1 MKKQLK
7 EQSRVQQ
14 LLNDGLVINY
24 YVSNDC
30 LATNTDNWNPTVH
43 YSYGLA
49 DLALLIKWFSA
60 QGLKPKKIKEE
71 IIKLWYNY
79 DPLVDYDI
87 LNKMIKRVRNVKKY
101 ELIEVNNVVV
111 SDATMQWF
119 KEQDLSH
126 EAIKLLFTLF
136 VWYKIQAQYKEH
148 PECICLDNAMTL
160 LKRSANIKQ
169 NYKIIDLLRELYLGG
184 YVDKPPLGKRQ
195 ITVYVINNLSIIPD
209 MTKDGNV
216 PSGDGITIEDFDHIG
231 EFYEDYFGLS
241 KTRHIKRPVDD
252 VCPVCG
258 KEFVHKSHRHDE
270 LCSDCAKIREREK
283 DRLKKQRKRERLK
296 REKGKNDT

>member
-14 LLNDGLVINY
+14 LLKDGLVINY

-30 LATNTDNWNPTVH
+30 LATNTDSWNPTVH

-49 DLALLIKWFSA
+49 DLALLIKWFSG

-79 DPLVDYDI
+79 DPLVDFDI
-87 LNKMIKRVRNVKKY
+87 LNKMITRIRAKKDY
-101 ELIEVNNVVV
+101 ELIEIVGVSLS
-111 SDATMQWF
+111 SDAMQWF
-119 KEQDLSH
+119 RDQDLSH
-126 EAIKLLFTLF
+126 EAIKQAFTF
-136 VWYKIQAQYKEH
+136 YVWAKIQEQYKEFGATT
-148 PECICLDNAMTL
+148 IFGDNSWTM
-160 LKRSANIKQ
+160 LKRSADIKQ
-169 NYKIIDLLRELYLGG
+169 NVKLLDVLRELFQKG
-184 YVDKPPLGKRQ
+184 YVDIPLGKLRR
-195 ITVYVINNLSIIPD
+195 YVIDFYDKVPTTGEEVII
-209 MTKDGNV
+209 
-216 PSGDGITIEDFDHIG
+216 SDFDHIG
-231 EFYEDYFGLS
+231 KFYEDYFNIKNS
-241 KTRHIKRPVDD
+241 RHVKKPVDD

-258 KEFVHKSHRHDE
+258 KQFVHKSRRHDE
-270 LCSDCAKIREREK
+270 CCEDCRKEKEREK

>member
-7 EQSRVQQ
+7 EQSRAQQ
-14 LLNDGLVINY
+14 LLKDGLVINY

-30 LATNTDNWNPTVH
+30 LATNTDSWNPTVH

-49 DLALLIKWFSA
+49 DLALLIKWFSL

-79 DPLVDYDI
+79 DPLVDFDI
-87 LNKMIKRVRNVKKY
+87 LNKMIIRIRARKDYK
-101 ELIEVNNVVV
+101 LIEVNNVVV

-126 EAIKLLFTLF
+126 EAVKLLFTLF

-160 LKRSANIKQ
+160 LKRTANIKQ

-184 YVDKPPLGKRQ
+184 YIDKPPLGKRQ

-209 MTKDGNV
+209 LTRDGNI
-216 PSGDGITIEDFDHIG
+216 PDGDGVTIEDFDHIG
-231 EFYEDYFGLS
+231 EFYEEYFGLS

-258 KEFVHKSHRHDE
+258 KEYVHKSRRHDE
-270 LCSDCAKIREREK
+270 
-283 DRLKKQRKRERLK
+283 
-296 REKGKNDT
+296 

>member
-14 LLNDGLVINY
+14 LLKDGLVINY

-30 LATNTDNWNPTVH
+30 LATNTDSWNPTVH

-79 DPLVDYDI
+79 DPLVDFDI
-87 LNKMIKRVRNVKKY
+87 LNKMITRIRAKKDY
-101 ELIEVNNVVV
+101 ELIEVVGVSLS
-111 SDATMQWF
+111 SDAMQWF
-119 KEQDLSH
+119 RDQDLGH
-126 EAIKLLFTLF
+126 EAVKLAFTF
-136 VWYKIQAQYKEH
+136 YVWAKIQEQYKEFGATT
-148 PECICLDNAMTL
+148 IFGDNSWTM
-160 LKRSANIKQ
+160 LKRSADIKQ
-169 NYKIIDLLRELYLGG
+169 NVKLLDVLRELFQKG
-184 YVDKPPLGKRQ
+184 YVDIPLGKLRR
-195 ITVYVINNLSIIPD
+195 YVIDFYDKVPTTGEEVII
-209 MTKDGNV
+209 
-216 PSGDGITIEDFDHIG
+216 SDFDHIG
-231 EFYEDYFGLS
+231 KFYEDYFNIKNS
-241 KTRHIKRPVDD
+241 RHVKKPVDD

-258 KEFVHKSHRHDE
+258 KQFVHKSRRHDE
-270 LCSDCAKIREREK
+270 CCEDCRKEKEREK